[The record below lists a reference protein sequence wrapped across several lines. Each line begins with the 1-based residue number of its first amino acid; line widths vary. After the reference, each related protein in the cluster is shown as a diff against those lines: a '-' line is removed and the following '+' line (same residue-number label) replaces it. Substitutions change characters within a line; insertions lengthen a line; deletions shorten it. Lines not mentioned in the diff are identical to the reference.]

1 MLLLKSCFG
10 VVGFSHKLNSCAW
23 RSVFESAVS
32 IWSGT
37 RQQKSEAAGST
48 ASLSIIIMAFALIDF
63 DLSIDH
69 TVNKSVRIINASAPI
84 A

>member
-1 MLLLKSCFG
+1 MRRDPFLKVQFQFG
-10 VVGFSHKLNSCAW
+10 AEPG
-23 RSVFESAVS
+23 
-32 IWSGT
+32 
-37 RQQKSEAAGST
+37 QQKSEAAGST

-69 TVNKSVRIINASAPI
+69 TINKSIRIVNASAPI